1 MKTILQSF
9 TVALLCFANLF
20 LSLFGLPLFPTTDL
34 DRSRFTDEPV
44 FAEEFDGDTLDKTVW
59 NGHIVQSGT
68 MMRKGGY
75 WNEKMASV
83 EDGALHIRTA
93 YCADGLD
100 GGPAGWYSYAVD
112 TNGRYAQKYGYF
124 ECRCILPEGVGLWSA
139 FWMLCNS
146 MGDTTLG
153 GVNGAEIDV
162 MESPFYHDKILRNT
176 TVHTIH
182 IDGYGDAHKRKGS
195 GNYRIDGDPYTQF
208 HTYGVEWNE
217 DEYIFYIDGKR
228 TARTDFG
235 GASQVEEYM
244 LLSVEVGGENGVP
257 AESWAGASIDENGRD
272 FTTDFVV
279 DYVRAYAYK

>member
-1 MKTILQSF
+1 MKTVLKSL

-20 LSLFGLPLFPTTDL
+20 LSLFHLPMFPTTDL

-44 FAEEFDGDTLDKTVW
+44 FADEFDGSALDKTVW
-59 NGHIVQSGT
+59 GGHIVQSGT
-68 MMRKGGY
+68 MMRRGGY

-100 GGPAGWYSYAVD
+100 GGPAGWYSYALD
-112 TNGRYAQKYGYF
+112 TNGKYTQKYGYF
-124 ECRCILPEGVGLWSA
+124 ECRCILPKGVGLWGA

-162 MESPFYHDKILRNT
+162 MESPFYHDRILRNT
-176 TVHTIH
+176 TMHTIH
-182 IDGYGDAHKRKGS
+182 IDGYGDAHKSEGS

-217 DEYIFYIDGKR
+217 NEYIFYIDGKR

-235 GASQVEEYM
+235 GASQVAEYM
-244 LLSVEVGGENGVP
+244 LLSVEVGGDNGVP
-257 AESWAGASIDENGRD
+257 AESWAGDSIETNGMD
-272 FTTDFVV
+272 FTADFVV